1 MAKSRRQSRSTRSP
15 DRLKIAVSIAALSIF
30 IGILSLLNR
39 VFVIRTIG
47 CQLSDRTPCSQEIYE
62 QFTHLR
68 NRSVFFLDLQSY
80 VTQSLTPLYPVSLAE
95 YHIFLPDRLEMVLD
109 VETPLYQLV
118 VTPTELLNQS
128 PKNNQMLIVSQ
139 RGLVFDFDHQPHHSL
154 PIVYLPHT
162 SMTEQQKPQSQ
173 VHQILENIIQLTK
186 QLDLN
191 LEQIKW
197 HDELTIELKLNH
209 HQEIFMIDSLETNKQ
224 LQQLSVLIN
233 APEYQTISQHKQE
246 VDLRFELP
254 VLRTSP

>member
-1 MAKSRRQSRSTRSP
+1 
-15 DRLKIAVSIAALSIF
+15 
-30 IGILSLLNR
+30 
-39 VFVIRTIG
+39 
-47 CQLSDRTPCSQEIYE
+47 
-62 QFTHLR
+62 
-68 NRSVFFLDLQSY
+68 
-80 VTQSLTPLYPVSLAE
+80 
-95 YHIFLPDRLEMVLD
+95 MVLD

-162 SMTEQQKPQSQ
+162 SMTEQQKPHSQ

-209 HQEIFMIDSLETNKQ
+209 HQKYL
-224 LQQLSVLIN
+224 
-233 APEYQTISQHKQE
+233 
-246 VDLRFELP
+246 
-254 VLRTSP
+254 